1 MKHRFQLN
9 SIFEWRNLILVA
21 VLFVVLCVI
30 GTVYAINDVTIDG
43 IVNFELNTADNNVF
57 TTVLG
62 QPGGLVNEITVES
75 NFMDV
80 SFDNASVL
88 ELDTTE
94 PNRYFRVTKISGS
107 NDYTILPACYTTH
120 VAFAGTGATVGL
132 RVEVISTPPSC
143 SNPPPGPGPGP
154 SPIINPP
161 SVIFPTGAVV
171 INNGDACTATPAVS
185 LSLSATN
192 ANAVKLSNNLNF
204 IGANWQSFSGSIMT
218 KSWTLDSGS
227 GPKTVY
233 ALYKSPTDNYSPIVS
248 DTINLNASTCNVV
261 PPAEEP
267 PPVEPP
273 TEECVFDCRSLTYD
287 LFIVNPDGTERHI
300 NTKYV
305 KVETIAP
312 DVYLYYFEDSGSDMD
327 LNDVVI
333 KVDRRDC
340 ANNIFSIISL
350 DAAWHH
356 KVKLNILSGGVIKKQ
371 LTISE
376 DTHLF
381 EQQVATTVNTEQF
394 RSELCVMKSKQ
405 ICVFD
410 CKTLIYDLYIINPD
424 RTERH
429 INSKYVRVDQIAND
443 VYLYNF
449 EDSGSDMDLNDVI
462 MKVDRRDC
470 SKNTFTMVSLD
481 AAWHHQIM
489 LRILDGTV
497 LKKQLTI
504 STDSHLAEAEPPLVI
519 DTLAFQNELC
529 VNRNVADIP
538 VPPKPP
544 TDYAIV
550 YSEADFAGR
559 SEIFAVGASDTR
571 LADNVIG
578 NDAIS
583 SFKLVGDAAIQLF
596 EHDDF
601 KGNFELLTADD
612 SDLSNNFIKSKQ
624 ASSLKVV
631 NQTGHV
637 NGNGSGTAILCG
649 KTQTFTQYLA
659 VGTNN
664 SEVKALQLLL
674 QCLNYFPKDI
684 APNGNFGPTTSA
696 SVKKFQSAN
705 GIGPVGYVGPATRAA
720 LNKY

>member
-9 SIFEWRNLILVA
+9 TIFEWRNLILA
-21 VLFVVLCVI
+21 VVIFVVI
-30 GTVYAINDVTIDG
+30 GGIGLVVASNEVTIDG
-43 IVNFELNTADNNVF
+43 VVDFELYTADNAIL
-57 TTVLG
+57 TTILG
-62 QPGGLVNEITVES
+62 QPGGLVSDMLVES
-75 NFMDV
+75 NYIDV
-80 SFDNASVL
+80 TLDNTSTL
-88 ELDTTE
+88 TMDTTAAGQ
-94 PNRYFRVTKISGS
+94 YFRVTKASGS
-107 NDYTILPACYTTH
+107 NDYTVSPSCYTSH
-120 VAFAGTGATVGL
+120 IEMNGSGATTVL
-132 RVEVISTPPSC
+132 KVEVIATPPAC
-143 SNPPPGPGPGP
+143 SNPPPSGPGPT
-154 SPIINPP
+154 PIINPP
-161 SVIFPTGAVV
+161 SAIFPSNTSVL
-171 INNGDACTATPAVS
+171 INNGAACTATPNVS
-185 LSLSATN
+185 LLLSATD
-192 ANAVKLSNNLNF
+192 ANAVKISNDLNF
-204 IGANWQSFSGSIMT
+204 IGANWQSFGGGSMT
-218 KSWTLDSGS
+218 KSWTLESGT

-248 DTINLNASTCNVV
+248 DTINLNASTCDVV
-261 PPAEEP
+261 PPEEK
-267 PPVEPP
+267 PPVETP

-300 NTKYV
+300 NTPYV
-305 KVETIAP
+305 KIEQIAA
-312 DVYLYYFEDSGSDMD
+312 DVYLYYFEDSGGDMD

-340 ANNIFSIISL
+340 ANNVFTIISL

-356 KVKLNILSGGVIKKQ
+356 KVRLNILSGGVIKKQ

-394 RSELCVMKSKQ
+394 RAELCVMKSKQ

-410 CKTLIYDLYIINPD
+410 CKSLIYDLYIINPD

-429 INSKYVRVDQIAND
+429 INTKYVRVDQIAQD

-470 SKNTFTMVSLD
+470 AKNTFTMVSLD

-497 LKKQLTI
+497 LKKQITI
-504 STDSHLAEAEPPLVI
+504 SSDSHLAEAEPPLVV
-519 DTLAFQNELC
+519 DTLAFKDELC

-538 VPPKPP
+538 VAPKPP

-550 YSEADFAGR
+550 YSEANFAGR

-571 LADNVIG
+571 LTDNIIG
-578 NDAIS
+578 NDSIS

-612 SDLSNNFIKSKQ
+612 SDLSNNFIKAKQ

-637 NGNGSGTAILCG
+637 NGNGSGTALLCG

-664 SEVKALQLLL
+664 AEVKALQLLL
-674 QCLNYFPKDI
+674 QCLNFFPKDI
-684 APNGNFGPTTSA
+684 APNGNFGPATRA
-696 SVKKFQSAN
+696 AVEKFQSAN
-705 GIGPVGYVGPATRAA
+705 SISPVGYVGPGTRAA